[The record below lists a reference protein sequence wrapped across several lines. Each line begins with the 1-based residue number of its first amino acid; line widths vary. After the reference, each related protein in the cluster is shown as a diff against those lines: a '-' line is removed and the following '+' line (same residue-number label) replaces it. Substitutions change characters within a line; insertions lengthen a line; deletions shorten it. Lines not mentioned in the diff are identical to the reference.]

1 MLEEKIRIQK
11 YISDCGITS
20 RRKAEEM
27 IREGKVLING
37 RPAQIGDKISPL
49 TDNVEVKGHGLVK
62 QTKQYHYIALNKPR
76 GYVTTLNDELGRKC
90 VADLIGDVGSRVY
103 PIGRLD
109 KDSEGLLL
117 LTDDGDFHNR
127 IEHPAFM
134 VPKYYRVTVRPKANE
149 DKITKMM
156 AGAAEDSIAD
166 VPVKITVIGHYE
178 DKSVL
183 EFVLSEGKNRQIRNL
198 CEGVG
203 LEVARLKRVAVGK
216 IKLGM
221 LEPGKWRD
229 LTQQEISSFV
239 KKKNESN
246 K

>member
-1 MLEEKIRIQK
+1 MEEKIRLQK

-20 RRKAEEM
+20 RRKAEEL
-27 IREGKVLING
+27 IRQGEVLVNG
-37 RPAQIGDKISPL
+37 VPAQIGDKISPT
-49 TDNVEVKGHGLVK
+49 TDKVEIKGYGPVK
-62 QTKQYHYIALNKPR
+62 QTRQYRYIALNKPR
-76 GYVTTLNDELGRKC
+76 GYVTTLKDELGRKC
-90 VADLIGDVGSRVY
+90 VADLITDVGSRVY

-127 IEHPAFM
+127 VEHPTFM
-134 VPKYYRVTVRPKANE
+134 VPKYYRVTVRPKADE
-149 DKITKMM
+149 EKITRMM
-156 AGAAEDSIAD
+156 AQAAQDSVAD
-166 VPVKITVIGHYE
+166 VPVKISVIEHFAE
-178 DKSVL
+178 KSIL
-183 EFVLSEGKNRQIRNL
+183 EFILSEGKNRQIRNL
-198 CEGVG
+198 CESVN

-229 LTQQEISSFV
+229 LTTQEVSSFD
-239 KKKNESN
+239 KKKKDNN